1 MTQPAKGPEP
11 SMEEILAS
19 IRRIIAD
26 EDPADAPDGGGG
38 HVETHASR
46 TAPARAT
53 PASPE
58 PAAREEGFD
67 SVMARLHA
75 SARPAF
81 PASDQPEPIE
91 RMAEPAALAR
101 GSDDRAGE
109 RFETRAP
116 EHRVPRGD
124 AEQPT
129 IRDAREQGLIS
140 AATAAA
146 VDAALNTL
154 AEAVQVRN
162 GRSLEE
168 VVTELLR
175 PMLKSWLDENLPGM
189 VERLVRAEIERV
201 TRNK

>member
-26 EDPADAPDGGGG
+26 EDPADAPHRAGE
-38 HVETHASR
+38 HVEAHVSR
-46 TAPARAT
+46 TAPARAV
-53 PASPE
+53 PPSPE
-58 PAAREEGFD
+58 PATREEGFD
-67 SVMARLHA
+67 SIMARLHA
-75 SARPAF
+75 SARPA
-81 PASDQPEPIE
+81 PSASGEPEPVE
-91 RMAEPAALAR
+91 RMAEASAR
-101 GSDDRAGE
+101 GGDERSEE
-109 RFETRAP
+109 RFEMRMP

-124 AEQPT
+124 EERPT
-129 IRDAREQGLIS
+129 IQDAREQGLIS

-189 VERLVRAEIERV
+189 VERLVRAELERV
-201 TRNK
+201 TRNR

>member
-1 MTQPAKGPEP
+1 MTQPAKGQEP

-26 EDPADAPDGGGG
+26 EDPADAPHKGGE
-38 HVETHASR
+38 HVEAHASR
-46 TAPARAT
+46 TAPARAV

-58 PAAREEGFD
+58 PATRGEGFD
-67 SVMARLHA
+67 SMLARLHA
-75 SARPAF
+75 SARPAS
-81 PASDQPEPIE
+81 PAPDEPEP
-91 RMAEPAALAR
+91 EPVVPAQ
-101 GSDDRAGE
+101 GGDDRAGE
-109 RFETRAP
+109 RFETWAG
-116 EHRVPRGD
+116 EHRALRG
-124 AEQPT
+124 EEERPT
-129 IRDAREQGLIS
+129 IRDAGAQGLIS
-140 AATAAA
+140 PATAAA

-175 PMLKSWLDENLPGM
+175 PMLKSWLDENLPGI

-201 TRNK
+201 TRNR